1 MGDGSMLNL
10 VSAELVRVMDEGEA
24 DCVELAAS
32 VICNPYGEIV
42 AGPLRYEEASSP
54 PRST

>member
-1 MGDGSMLNL
+1 MLNL